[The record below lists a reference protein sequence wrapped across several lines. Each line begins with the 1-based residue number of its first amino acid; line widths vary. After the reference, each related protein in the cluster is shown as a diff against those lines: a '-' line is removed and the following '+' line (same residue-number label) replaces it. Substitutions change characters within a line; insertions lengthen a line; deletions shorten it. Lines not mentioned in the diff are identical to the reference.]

1 MAMTTLALCSA
12 GLVKLGA
19 QPLAAL
25 DDGSA
30 EATVAGHLY
39 PLVRDSLLSAH
50 PWGFATR
57 QVRLDAAP
65 QAPEADYAHAFVLP
79 GDFLRAISIG
89 TGTRGRSVPYRVVA
103 GTLQADIDA
112 IVLTYVF
119 RPAEDG
125 FPPYFDHVLVA
136 HLAAEFCLP
145 LTENSTRAEAL
156 RRQAELMLRD
166 ARRLDSQQDTPIGIE
181 DFGLIRARLG

>member
-12 GLVKLGA
+12 ALVKIGA

-103 GTLQADIDA
+103 GTLQADADA

-119 RPAEDG
+119 RPTEDT
-125 FPPYFDHVLVA
+125 FPAYFDHVLVA
-136 HLAAEFCLP
+136 HLAPSSACRSP
-145 LTENSTRAEAL
+145 STRPAPKRCAG
-156 RRQAELMLRD
+156 RRNSCCATPAGSTASRT
-166 ARRLDSQQDTPIGIE
+166 RRSASRTS
-181 DFGLIRARLG
+181 A